1 MNLIRITL
9 FTLFTI
15 LNLIKI
21 TDSYALDSILLKS
34 EKEIYDLGYHLEILE
49 DKTNKLT
56 FDKILKKT
64 NIHFKI
70 SKDKV
75 PNFGS
80 SNSSFWIKFSFEN
93 IDHPSNEWMLSFE
106 QVWCDYIDFYKK
118 IGNKWEVIK
127 TGDRTKFKTRDVKN
141 RNFVFKIRPGK
152 KSTYYIRIKTNDG
165 VQIPLKLYSASSFAE
180 EESWSMIGFGLF
192 YGIMFVMIVYNFF
205 IFIST
210 RSLSYLYYILYISFY
225 TLLNMATNG
234 LGFQFLYPS
243 SIWFQNEGFLC
254 RASILGVSLIYFTM
268 NYLGVNDSTPK
279 IKKIFTFYL
288 YTAILFFIFSFF
300 PIYKLLIGPFYLFL
314 GTGFVYLLFVGGY
327 KVQMNYRP
335 AKYYIFAFVF
345 LISGALFQIIQIN
358 TPFLP
363 SWFIFTHGFQIGG
376 VIEVILLSLG
386 LADIINILLEENVK
400 ANKQLEEANLNL
412 EEKVMKRTTDLSGAL
427 SNISSLLDNMRQ
439 AVFTVSEGGKI
450 QSPVSKFSSSIFE
463 DNIVGRNIFENIYLC
478 LDPKSEIYSTIQFS
492 LGIIFGADD
501 LQWEM
506 VKDHFPTRVEIF
518 FSASGNKKILKVA
531 CNPLF
536 NNENLLERL
545 MFVVEDITEIE
556 ELEKEMEEQK
566 KASMKNLQ
574 ILQELANNKKDDLSE
589 FFNST
594 QNMAME
600 CLFLSKV
607 IRSQVEK
614 SEEITDIGLLFR
626 QLHTIKGNARV
637 YGLSLISAKAHH
649 SENALS
655 GILNENN
662 DDFII
667 DYDQINNLVQELY
680 GLQGQIN
687 EYVKAAKDVFALEFK
702 EDLKF
707 KEKLHDLTKSLEYW
721 VSKLPKELKDRNNS
735 QELEKIVIDSIKK
748 NEKKITYI
756 EELENLSHS
765 LKGLARGMDERDLS
779 QNIHLL
785 ETGLSYLKNDS
796 NYTYEQFKE
805 YLIFPLKEIRNMT
818 KNIFVKSSQFNGFE
832 TNNDSW
838 VQILKEVFFLS
849 KIINSDELVNHDD
862 LSQKV
867 YNLHAKS
874 LNFNLEFLPSMF
886 RLMYDFVEEKSFN
899 INQVNLVLKEVWSFL
914 LMVIELD
921 CYKNLD
927 KNGSKILLGIF
938 RERKEL
944 KSDFEIEGQT
954 VLVPFLLD
962 LQKNGENLEGFFN
975 TLSFILKKKK
985 KEIIEELFSS
995 GDVKEF
1001 INEVYYEILNSNYT
1015 ESFDKLDRIFSFEDY
1030 SFIGKLKEYILNKD
1044 FSWHFYTKIIDILK
1058 LLKQYSDIEDFK
1070 ESDLKPKT
1078 FEIIE
1083 ENFLIMKNTMNALQD
1098 NPTEDV
1104 IQSTHLA
1111 FKNLLDQPLK
1121 YSLVKYRK
1129 VVKEIAENL
1138 GKKINFKLTGDQCSI
1153 NKNILN
1159 ILQDIMVHLVR
1170 NAVDHGIE
1178 KQEKRL
1184 LKGKEEIG
1192 TIEIICKNSHHN
1204 SLTICIKDDGQGI
1217 NVKKIGKKSV
1227 SLGFITQEKLNEMS
1241 YEDKLNLIFLPSL
1254 TTKEGVTEIS
1264 GRGIGM
1270 DVVKKGI
1277 ASLGGDFKIDT
1288 EPDQGTTFTIILE
1301 KDEAFSLMMK
1311 EKIT

>member
-1 MNLIRITL
+1 MVLVRITL

-15 LNLIKI
+15 LNLIKM
-21 TDSYALDSILLKS
+21 TDSYASDPILLKNG
-34 EKEIYDLGYHLEILE
+34 KEIYDLGYHVEILE

-56 FDKILKKT
+56 FEKILKKT
-64 NIHFKI
+64 NIHFKM
-70 SKDKV
+70 SKDKI

-80 SNSSFWIKFSFEN
+80 SNSSFWIKFSFKN

-118 IGNKWEVIK
+118 IGNKWDVIK
-127 TGDRTKFKTRDVKN
+127 TGDRTKFKTREVKN

-234 LGFQFLYPS
+234 LGFQFIYPS

-254 RASILGVSLIYFTM
+254 RASILGVSLVYFTM

-288 YTAILFFIFSFF
+288 YTAILFFVCSLF
-300 PIYKLLIGPFYLFL
+300 PIYKYLIGPFYLFL
-314 GTGFVYLLFVGGY
+314 GTGFIYMLFVGVY
-327 KVQMNYRP
+327 KVKMNYRP
-335 AKYYIFAFVF
+335 AKYYIIAFVF
-345 LISGALFQIIQIN
+345 LISGALFQIVQIN

-412 EEKVMKRTTDLSGAL
+412 EEKVRQRTKDLSAAL

-439 AVFTVSEGGKI
+439 AVFTVSNGGKI

-463 DNIVGRNIFENIYLC
+463 GDIVGCNIFENIYNGI
-478 LDPKSEIYSTIQFS
+478 DSRSELYSTLQFS

-506 VKDHFPTRVEIF
+506 VKDHFPTRVEIL
-518 FSASGNKKILKVA
+518 SKQSGNKKILKVA

-536 NNENLLERL
+536 NNDDLLERL

-574 ILQELANNKKDDLSE
+574 ILQELAINKKDDLRE
-589 FFNST
+589 FFSST
-594 QNMAME
+594 QNMTVD
-600 CLFLSKV
+600 CLFLSKK

-614 SEEITDIGLLFR
+614 SDNITDLGLLFR

-637 YGLSLISAKAHH
+637 YGLSLISAKAHY

-655 GILNENN
+655 GILDEK
-662 DDFII
+662 DDDSRIN
-667 DYDQINNLVQELY
+667 YDQINNLVQELY
-680 GLQGQIN
+680 GLQGQMN
-687 EYVKAAKDVFALEFK
+687 EYIKAAKDVFSLEFK

-707 KEKLHDLTKSLEYW
+707 KEKLHDLTKGLEYW
-721 VSKLPKELKDRNNS
+721 VSKLPKELNHRNNS
-735 QELEKIVIDSIKK
+735 QEFEKIVIDSIKK
-748 NEKKITYI
+748 NENKITCI
-756 EELENLSHS
+756 GELENLSHS

-779 QNIHLL
+779 QNVHLL
-785 ETGLSYLKNDS
+785 ENGLSYLKNDDDF
-796 NYTYEQFKE
+796 TYEQFKE
-805 YLIFPLKEIRNMT
+805 YLIIPLKEIRNKT
-818 KNIFVKSSQFNGFE
+818 KDIFVKSSQFKGFDA
-832 TNNDSW
+832 NNDSW
-838 VQILKEVFFLS
+838 VQILKDIFFLS
-849 KIINSDELVNHDD
+849 KVINGNELVKHED
-862 LSQKV
+862 LSQKI

-874 LNFNLEFLPSMF
+874 LNLNLEFLPSMF
-886 RLMYDFVEEKSFN
+886 RLMYDFSEEKPLN
-899 INQVNLVLKEVWSFL
+899 INHINLALKEVWSYL
-914 LMVIELD
+914 LMVLELD

-927 KNGSKILLGIF
+927 KNESKILLGLF
-938 RERKEL
+938 REGEEL
-944 KSDFEIEGQT
+944 KHDLAIEGQII
-954 VLVPFLLD
+954 LVSFLLD
-962 LQKNGENLEGFFN
+962 LQKNGENSEGFFN
-975 TLSFILKKKK
+975 TLSIILKKEKI
-985 KEIIEELFSS
+985 EIIDELFSP
-995 GDVKEF
+995 GEVQNF
-1001 INEVYYEILNSNYT
+1001 INELYYEILNSDYT
-1015 ESFDKLDRIFSFEDY
+1015 ASFDKLDRIFSFEDY

-1058 LLKQYSDIEDFK
+1058 LLKKYSDIEDFK

-1083 ENFLIMKNTMNALQD
+1083 ENFEFLKNKINDLQD
-1098 NPTEDV
+1098 NPTAEV
-1104 IQSTHLA
+1104 IQSTHSA

-1153 NKNILN
+1153 NKNVLN

-1178 KQEKRL
+1178 KHEKRL

-1192 TIEIICKNSHHN
+1192 TIEILCQRDRHN
-1204 SLTICIKDDGQGI
+1204 SITLCVKDDGQGMDV
-1217 NVKKIGKKSV
+1217 NQIGKKSV
-1227 SLGFITQEKLNEMS
+1227 SLGFITQEKFNEMS
-1241 YEDKLNLIFLPSL
+1241 YQDKLNLIFIPSF

-1277 ASLGGDFKIDT
+1277 ASLGAEFKIDT
-1288 EPDQGTTFTIILE
+1288 ELNRGTTFTITLE
-1301 KDEAFSLMMK
+1301 KDEALSLVMK
-1311 EKIT
+1311 EKAI

>member
-1 MNLIRITL
+1 
-9 FTLFTI
+9 
-15 LNLIKI
+15 
-21 TDSYALDSILLKS
+21 
-34 EKEIYDLGYHLEILE
+34 
-49 DKTNKLT
+49 
-56 FDKILKKT
+56 
-64 NIHFKI
+64 
-70 SKDKV
+70 
-75 PNFGS
+75 
-80 SNSSFWIKFSFEN
+80 
-93 IDHPSNEWMLSFE
+93 
-106 QVWCDYIDFYKK
+106 
-118 IGNKWEVIK
+118 
-127 TGDRTKFKTRDVKN
+127 
-141 RNFVFKIRPGK
+141 
-152 KSTYYIRIKTNDG
+152 
-165 VQIPLKLYSASSFAE
+165 
-180 EESWSMIGFGLF
+180 
-192 YGIMFVMIVYNFF
+192 
-205 IFIST
+205 
-210 RSLSYLYYILYISFY
+210 
-225 TLLNMATNG
+225 
-234 LGFQFLYPS
+234 
-243 SIWFQNEGFLC
+243 
-254 RASILGVSLIYFTM
+254 
-268 NYLGVNDSTPK
+268 
-279 IKKIFTFYL
+279 
-288 YTAILFFIFSFF
+288 
-300 PIYKLLIGPFYLFL
+300 
-314 GTGFVYLLFVGGY
+314 
-327 KVQMNYRP
+327 
-335 AKYYIFAFVF
+335 
-345 LISGALFQIIQIN
+345 
-358 TPFLP
+358 
-363 SWFIFTHGFQIGG
+363 
-376 VIEVILLSLG
+376 
-386 LADIINILLEENVK
+386 
-400 ANKQLEEANLNL
+400 
-412 EEKVMKRTTDLSGAL
+412 
-427 SNISSLLDNMRQ
+427 
-439 AVFTVSEGGKI
+439 
-450 QSPVSKFSSSIFE
+450 
-463 DNIVGRNIFENIYLC
+463 
-478 LDPKSEIYSTIQFS
+478 
-492 LGIIFGADD
+492 
-501 LQWEM
+501 
-506 VKDHFPTRVEIF
+506 
-518 FSASGNKKILKVA
+518 
-531 CNPLF
+531 
-536 NNENLLERL
+536 
-545 MFVVEDITEIE
+545 
-556 ELEKEMEEQK
+556 
-566 KASMKNLQ
+566 
-574 ILQELANNKKDDLSE
+574 
-589 FFNST
+589 
-594 QNMAME
+594 
-600 CLFLSKV
+600 
-607 IRSQVEK
+607 
-614 SEEITDIGLLFR
+614 
-626 QLHTIKGNARV
+626 
-637 YGLSLISAKAHH
+637 
-649 SENALS
+649 
-655 GILNENN
+655 
-662 DDFII
+662 
-667 DYDQINNLVQELY
+667 
-680 GLQGQIN
+680 
-687 EYVKAAKDVFALEFK
+687 
-702 EDLKF
+702 
-707 KEKLHDLTKSLEYW
+707 
-721 VSKLPKELKDRNNS
+721 
-735 QELEKIVIDSIKK
+735 
-748 NEKKITYI
+748 
-756 EELENLSHS
+756 
-765 LKGLARGMDERDLS
+765 
-779 QNIHLL
+779 
-785 ETGLSYLKNDS
+785 
-796 NYTYEQFKE
+796 
-805 YLIFPLKEIRNMT
+805 
-818 KNIFVKSSQFNGFE
+818 
-832 TNNDSW
+832 
-838 VQILKEVFFLS
+838 
-849 KIINSDELVNHDD
+849 
-862 LSQKV
+862 
-867 YNLHAKS
+867 
-874 LNFNLEFLPSMF
+874 
-886 RLMYDFVEEKSFN
+886 
-899 INQVNLVLKEVWSFL
+899 
-914 LMVIELD
+914 MVIELD

-1301 KDEAFSLMMK
+1301 KDEALSLMMK